1 MGAGTLEN
9 LTIIAEYGTG
19 ISSDRNGWFPYA
31 VHAEDNN
38 LANKTL
44 TIRNCTLISE
54 LNAAFGLG
62 MRGGCTVNVCDSSLV
77 GRTGTENRALY
88 FHDADNST
96 YAGVQTINVCNC
108 EMLSDSLTQTTLRIV
123 DQNTT
128 GSTVNVRFV
137 NNLLWNKAGTG
148 YRLGTS
154 VSDGASGSG
163 WRNMVNVV
171 LDGASYGNSLTALNA
186 Q

>member
-1 MGAGTLEN
+1 M
-9 LTIIAEYGTG
+9 Y
-19 ISSDRNGWFPYA
+19 
-31 VHAEDNN
+31 H
-38 LANKTL
+38 
-44 TIRNCTLISE
+44 
-54 LNAAFGLG
+54 G
-62 MRGGCTVNVCDSSLV
+62 MEVRVPFCD
-77 GRTGTENRALY
+77 
-88 FHDADNST
+88 H
-96 YAGVQTINVCNC
+96 
-108 EMLSDSLTQTTLRIV
+108 RIV